1 MKNLREATLPAA
13 AEVAAVKGMDTTPD
27 EAFKGAASD

>member
-1 MKNLREATLPAA
+1 MKNLREATLPA
-13 AEVAAVKGMDTTPD
+13 EVAALKGMDTTPD